1 MTRSSP
7 SVERVVAV
15 LDFFTDHPGQAFNLT
30 DLIRS
35 LKLSRAT
42 CHALLTSLVEAKY
55 LYRTSDKAYVL
66 GPRLAAVG
74 RAAALSFSPLQVA
87 KPELRRL
94 ADAYDVV
101 CSAVFREG
109 HDVVVRER
117 AASVSTLGSSI
128 SAGTRLPLRPPF
140 GGIFLAW
147 SSEAEIAEW
156 LDTLAPPATADLRAQ
171 MHRGIAFARENG
183 FQCVVRTG
191 HETGGDKSTDWLFFN
206 RPDEHPV
213 SVLGSLDPAA
223 AYPLAAVTAPVFDE
237 RREVAFALTLAGFTG
252 TRRGAEVI
260 EAGAALQAVCARIS
274 AFIAGKV

>member
-1 MTRSSP
+1 
-7 SVERVVAV
+7 
-15 LDFFTDHPGQAFNLT
+15 
-30 DLIRS
+30 
-35 LKLSRAT
+35 
-42 CHALLTSLVEAKY
+42 
-55 LYRTSDKAYVL
+55 
-66 GPRLAAVG
+66 VG

-109 HDVVVRER
+109 HDVVIRER

-156 LDTLAPPATADLRAQ
+156 LDTLAPPATVELRAQ

-191 HETGGDKSTDWLFFN
+191 QVTGGDKSTDWLFFD
-206 RPDEHPV
+206 RPDEYPV
-213 SVLGSLDPAA
+213 SVLDSLDPAA
-223 AYPLAAVTAPVFDE
+223 VYPLAAVAVPVFDE
-237 RREVAFALTLAGFTG
+237 RREVAFVLTLTGFAG
-252 TRRGAEVI
+252 TRRGAEVL

-274 AFIAGKV
+274 VFIAGKG